1 MRLLYLAVIITLL
14 LSCKEKKIDL
24 SGNTLLKTTEFLE
37 VFKEIEGNFYA
48 ADTNIYKISDTLT
61 IGRKALSQFIPD
73 SIIAVIIESKKTTI
87 HPVGKILKEKE
98 TYLLFNFEEN
108 KKIKLVSFVFD
119 NKINYLAHKVLLTN
133 SNNDDYNHSVSINR
147 EPTFVISREKQ
158 SKENTLLF
166 TREGWA
172 FNVKE
177 FIVIVNET
185 NEDVKKNNTI
195 INPIDTLPRK
205 NKFSGNYLKDA
216 KNFISVRDGK
226 TASTYLFFIHFEKNN
241 STCIGELKGEMKLKD
256 AQSAI
261 YTANGDPCIIDF
273 SFNGNEIEVKEQGS
287 CGNHRGIK
295 CFFNDSYI
303 RKRESAIKKKK

>member
-1 MRLLYLAVIITLL
+1 MRLLYLAALLTLS
-14 LSCKEKKIDL
+14 LSCKDKKPDL
-24 SGNTLLKTTEFLE
+24 SGNTPLKTTEFVE
-37 VFKEIEGNFYA
+37 VFKEIAGNYYA
-48 ADTNIYKISDTLT
+48 ADTNIHKISDTIS

-73 SIIAVIIESKKTTI
+73 SIIATIIESKKASI

-98 TYLLFNFEEN
+98 VYLLLTFREN
-108 KKIKLVSFVFD
+108 KQIKLVSFAFD
-119 NKINYLAHKVLLTN
+119 ANIKYLAFKELLSN
-133 SNNDDYNHSVSINR
+133 NNNDDYHHSVTINR

-158 SKENTLLF
+158 DKENTILF

-177 FIVIVNET
+177 FIVIVSET

-195 INPIDTLPRK
+195 LNPIDTLPRK
-205 NKFSGNYLKDA
+205 NKFSGNYIKDA

-226 TASTYLFFIHFEKNN
+226 TASSYLFFIHFEKNN

-256 AQSAI
+256 AKSAV

-273 SFNGNEIEVKEQGS
+273 IFSGNEIEVKEQGS

-303 RKRESAIKKKK
+303 RKKEPVTKKRK